1 MNFVSYVTY
10 FSNVFCIF
18 IWNINQQPRNDR
30 KSVFIVI
37 KIIKNVLRQKNHIDY
52 SMYQRVIT
60 SIIRTNTEYVTF
72 NSANDFAP
80 GEV

>member
-18 IWNINQQPRNDR
+18 ILNINQQARKDRN
-30 KSVFIVI
+30 SVFIVI
-37 KIIKNVLRQKNHIDY
+37 KIIKNVLRQKKHIDY
-52 SMYQRVIT
+52 SMYQCVIT
-60 SIIRTNTEYVTF
+60 SIIHTKTEYLTF
-72 NSANDFAP
+72 NFANDFAP

>member
-10 FSNVFCIF
+10 FSTVFCIF
-18 IWNINQQPRNDR
+18 IWNINQQARTDRN
-30 KSVFIVI
+30 SVFISI
-37 KIIKNVLRQKNHIDY
+37 KRKKNVLRQKNIDY
-52 SMYQRVIT
+52 STYQCVIT
-60 SIIRTNTEYVTF
+60 SIIYTNTEYVSF